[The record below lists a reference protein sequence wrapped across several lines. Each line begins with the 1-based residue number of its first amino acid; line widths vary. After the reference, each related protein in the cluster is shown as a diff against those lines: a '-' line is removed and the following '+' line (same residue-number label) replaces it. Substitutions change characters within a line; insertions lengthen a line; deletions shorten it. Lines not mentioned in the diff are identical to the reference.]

1 MLALNLKTKQGH
13 SRMNKH
19 TLLLTVLFLNL
30 ICTPVFAQNWQVAT
44 FGQSTDLNFSS
55 LIDSAKIGRNNA
67 WLAGN
72 NNFLEAGKFYTLPT
86 DFFIE
91 SRGGKIANSHDGMTV
106 FYTIVP
112 VTQTFRLEA
121 DLTLEQ
127 IGPEVNG
134 KSPAGQE
141 GAGLFVRDIIGPQRQ
156 EPQSAGTEEYPQAS
170 NILMNAFITQNKKN
184 DNLVQITSIVR
195 EGVIKTWGN
204 EGITI
209 KKQPIIENIN
219 FTQKRNIHMTIERLP
234 EKFILTA
241 FDTDRKENQSWQFS
255 DYSGFMNQLDNNSL
269 AIGFLPHEM
278 RN

>member
-1 MLALNLKTKQGH
+1 
-13 SRMNKH
+13 MNKH

-112 VTQTFRLEA
+112 VTQTF
-121 DLTLEQ
+121 
-127 IGPEVNG
+127 
-134 KSPAGQE
+134 
-141 GAGLFVRDIIGPQRQ
+141 
-156 EPQSAGTEEYPQAS
+156 
-170 NILMNAFITQNKKN
+170 
-184 DNLVQITSIVR
+184 
-195 EGVIKTWGN
+195 
-204 EGITI
+204 
-209 KKQPIIENIN
+209 
-219 FTQKRNIHMTIERLP
+219 
-234 EKFILTA
+234 
-241 FDTDRKENQSWQFS
+241 
-255 DYSGFMNQLDNNSL
+255 
-269 AIGFLPHEM
+269 
-278 RN
+278 

>member
-1 MLALNLKTKQGH
+1 MVSLRTWL
-13 SRMNKH
+13 
-19 TLLLTVLFLNL
+19 V
-30 ICTPVFAQNWQVAT
+30 
-44 FGQSTDLNFSS
+44 S
-55 LIDSAKIGRNNA
+55 LINSAKIGRNNA

-112 VTQTFRLEA
+112 ITQTFRLEA

-134 KSPAGQE
+134 KSPRGQE

-170 NILMNAFITQNKKN
+170 NILMNAFITQNKK
-184 DNLVQITSIVR
+184 
-195 EGVIKTWGN
+195 E
-204 EGITI
+204 
-209 KKQPIIENIN
+209 
-219 FTQKRNIHMTIERLP
+219 
-234 EKFILTA
+234 
-241 FDTDRKENQSWQFS
+241 
-255 DYSGFMNQLDNNSL
+255 
-269 AIGFLPHEM
+269 
-278 RN
+278 

>member
-91 SRGGKIANSHDGMTV
+91 ALLISNLFVFLKAVGEKLLTPMTV
-106 FYTIVP
+106 
-112 VTQTFRLEA
+112 
-121 DLTLEQ
+121 
-127 IGPEVNG
+127 
-134 KSPAGQE
+134 
-141 GAGLFVRDIIGPQRQ
+141 
-156 EPQSAGTEEYPQAS
+156 
-170 NILMNAFITQNKKN
+170 
-184 DNLVQITSIVR
+184 
-195 EGVIKTWGN
+195 
-204 EGITI
+204 
-209 KKQPIIENIN
+209 
-219 FTQKRNIHMTIERLP
+219 
-234 EKFILTA
+234 
-241 FDTDRKENQSWQFS
+241 
-255 DYSGFMNQLDNNSL
+255 
-269 AIGFLPHEM
+269 
-278 RN
+278 

>member
-1 MLALNLKTKQGH
+1 
-13 SRMNKH
+13 MNKH

-134 KSPAGQE
+134 KSPAG
-141 GAGLFVRDIIGPQRQ
+141 
-156 EPQSAGTEEYPQAS
+156 
-170 NILMNAFITQNKKN
+170 
-184 DNLVQITSIVR
+184 
-195 EGVIKTWGN
+195 
-204 EGITI
+204 
-209 KKQPIIENIN
+209 
-219 FTQKRNIHMTIERLP
+219 
-234 EKFILTA
+234 
-241 FDTDRKENQSWQFS
+241 
-255 DYSGFMNQLDNNSL
+255 
-269 AIGFLPHEM
+269 
-278 RN
+278 